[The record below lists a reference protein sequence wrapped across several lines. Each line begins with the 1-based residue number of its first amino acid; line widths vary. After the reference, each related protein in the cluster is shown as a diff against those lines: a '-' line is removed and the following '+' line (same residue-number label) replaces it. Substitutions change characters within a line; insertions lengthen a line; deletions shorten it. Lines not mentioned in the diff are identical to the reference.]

1 MQLNSQAF
9 LYKSNGE
16 IVPVS
21 PLNKKSFLYFQVQQT
36 NVIKIFA
43 SAQATGSNKGPM
55 LKNFLAMIG
64 ATVDWFPDRTD
75 RKSATRNT
83 LLPAVIVIDF

>member
-1 MQLNSQAF
+1 
-9 LYKSNGE
+9 
-16 IVPVS
+16 
-21 PLNKKSFLYFQVQQT
+21 
-36 NVIKIFA
+36 
-43 SAQATGSNKGPM
+43 M

-83 LLPAVIVIDF
+83 LLPAVIVIDFKGIYIHQNLQTNVLRISQMQKCNIIS